1 MSTTTAPD
9 LWPCMDRSTP
19 TAQAWVDLWDLLHH
33 DTWTPTT
40 EAIDAVLAKNPTV
53 KRDTLMAKMY
63 EAKRLRLIQKRG
75 GYSHKTKR
83 DTRAIRRH
91 PAAQETTAP

>member
-9 LWPCMDRSTP
+9 LWPDMDRSTA
-19 TAQAWVDLWDLLHH
+19 TAQAWIDLWDLLDH
-33 DTWTPTT
+33 DAWTPTT
-40 EAIDAVLAKNPTV
+40 EAISAVLEKNPTV
-53 KRDTLMAKMY
+53 KRATLLAKMY

-83 DTRAIRRH
+83 DTRMIRRH
-91 PAAQETTAP
+91 PATQETTAP